1 MNHSRIG
8 WRLLPATPFY
18 FLPVIINQ
26 FRLGT
31 KRRMNGELPVV
42 QKERLICISFLQPL
56 SCLFGHPVLNMFTG
70 CSFRKIRI
78 FITPRSKVTSFG
90 SGTMPMRKIDIKTM
104 FQGRISFSTQVPF
117 PKVSGLISIVFQN
130 FPEGGHFFSNP
141 GGGLKI
147 TGFLIRYPTGLCGYL
162 QPDLGEMG
170 SRRSH
175 SMTGRILTG

>member
-78 FITPRSKVTSFG
+78 FITPRGEVTGLG
-90 SGTMPMRKIDIKTM
+90 SGTMPVRKVDIKTM
-104 FQGRISFSTQVPF
+104 FQRSEAFTAQVPF
-117 PKVSGLISIVFQN
+117 SKVGGLISIVFQN
-130 FPEGGHFFSNP
+130 FAEGGHFGTNA
-141 GGGLKI
+141 GGGLEVA
-147 TGFLIRYPTGLCGYL
+147 GFLMGRPTGLGGYI
-162 QPDLGEMG
+162 QPDLGKV
-170 SRRSH
+170 S
-175 SMTGRILTG
+175 GR

>member
-31 KRRMNGELPVV
+31 KRGMNGELPVV
-42 QKERLICISFLQPL
+42 QKERLICISFLQPR

-70 CSFRKIRI
+70 CSFRKVRVI
-78 FITPRSKVTSFG
+78 ITPRSKVTGFG
-90 SGTMPMRKIDIKTM
+90 TGAMPVRKVDIKTM
-104 FQGRISFSTQVPF
+104 FQGRISFATQVPF

-147 TGFLIRYPTGLCGYL
+147 AGFLMRYPTGLCDYL
-162 QPDLGEMG
+162 QSDLGKV
-170 SRRSH
+170 S
-175 SMTGRILTG
+175 GR